1 MEESRAALI
10 ELVARAQDG
19 DGAAFEQLL
28 RRHFDAAFAVALGV
42 TGRRAEAEDVCQDAF
57 VRAWQ
62 RIGQCR
68 DADRFRPWLLQVV
81 RRVALNR
88 VAAERRRRLVPLH
101 PGLTSAA
108 AGPEHAAARSELGR
122 RLEDALR
129 RLTDA
134 QREALLLYDLEG
146 FRHAEIAELMGVSEV
161 MSRRHVSDA
170 RARMRKLLSHPL
182 SEEEN
187 ESDG

>member
-1 MEESRAALI
+1 MEESREAPVG
-10 ELVARAQDG
+10 LVARAQDG
-19 DGAAFEQLL
+19 DSAAFEELL
-28 RRHFDAAFAVALGV
+28 LRHFDAAFAVALGV

-68 DADRFRPWLLQVV
+68 DARRFRSWLLQVV

-88 VAAERRRRLVPLH
+88 IAAERRRRLVPLH
-101 PGLTSAA
+101 PGLPADTV
-108 AGPEHAAARSELGR
+108 GPERAAARNELGR
-122 RLEDALR
+122 RLETALR
-129 RLTDA
+129 RLSDR

-146 FRHAEIAELMGVSEV
+146 FRHAEVAELMGISELT
-161 MSRRHVSDA
+161 SRRHVSDA
-170 RARMRKLLSHPL
+170 RARLRELLSDPL
-182 SEEEN
+182 SGEKN